1 MFPYYLIRHRAT
13 DLNLGVDDFLVILV
27 QGPIMY
33 YLGIK
38 MMTYE

>member
-1 MFPYYLIRHRAT
+1 MFPYYLTRHQAT
-13 DLNLGVDDFLVILV
+13 DSNLGVDDFQDILV
-27 QGPIMY
+27 QGSIMY